1 MKTERINKN
10 PHAVEILR
18 GSFSAEGLTH
28 QNLGILEN
36 VDSPAK
42 NPKQKQQSNLKQ
54 SNHGDIQRNDQPVG
68 F

>member
-28 QNLGILEN
+28 QNLGMLEN

-42 NPKQKQQSNLKQ
+42 NPKQKQ
-54 SNHGDIQRNDQPVG
+54 
-68 F
+68 